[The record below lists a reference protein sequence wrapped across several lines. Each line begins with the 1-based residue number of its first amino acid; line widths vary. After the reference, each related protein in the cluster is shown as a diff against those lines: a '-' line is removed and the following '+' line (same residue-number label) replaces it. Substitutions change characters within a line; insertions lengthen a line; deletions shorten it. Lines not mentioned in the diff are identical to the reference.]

1 MSSDFHI
8 HYQKLNSFFEGP
20 LHGVYIGVSDHQQ
33 FVICPYAQRMAIPNE
48 FVFTMP
54 EDDDTNFDDVEISP
68 DSVKGKTGVVRS
80 MYGALHF
87 DAETAKLLI
96 ETLTNALNELEA
108 S

>member
-20 LHGVYIGVSDHQQ
+20 LHGVYIGVSNQKE

-48 FVFTMP
+48 FIFKVP
-54 EDDDTNFDDVEISP
+54 DDELFDDALDDAHPEHI
-68 DSVKGKTGVVRS
+68 KGKTGVVRS

-87 DAETAKLLI
+87 DVETAKLLI
-96 ETLTNALNELEA
+96 ETLTNALDTLED